1 MHGSGCLAGTCSLRL
16 SRRVVPR
23 QDSGCLAG
31 TCSLRL
37 SGRDLFLAP
46 VLPSFFA
53 SINEGF
59 CHLWPHLSLLPL
71 RLSYASLLPL
81 RLSPPLCFLSA
92 SLTYTSLQAPRC
104 TSAAQHDAQ
113 GGRSGGQN
121 AECGDRSR
129 PKLCATVRERGAWT
143 RGPRR
148 CKDSARRAR
157 RPNHYR
163 HHGC

>member
-1 MHGSGCLAGTCSLRL
+1 MEAKKEGKTGARNRSRPDRRKEQVPARHPESWRGTT
-16 SRRVVPR
+16 RRDRRKEQVPAR
-23 QDSGCLAG
+23 HPEPC
-31 TCSLRL
+31 T
-37 SGRDLFLAP
+37 
-46 VLPSFFA
+46 
-53 SINEGF
+53 
-59 CHLWPHLSLLPL
+59 
-71 RLSYASLLPL
+71 
-81 RLSPPLCFLSA
+81 PPLTAPIAFTWRLCEAHSFLCGA
-92 SLTYTSLQAPRC
+92 VGNLRAVAVFSLTYTSLQAPRC